1 MAAAVTIVEAVVD
14 KDTGVVV
21 PAEGTPA
28 VVVITPVPVHP
39 GWAPGTMG
47 HPIPAQAEPPT
58 PPAIMIDGPAPGL
71 IGDPGP
77 AARGIPIPISVM
89 VGPPVN
95 VRMHVR
101 HPDIAVGSLI
111 GHIAVVRKFALVG
124 IELGGQI
131 PLGDVLGLDG
141 VPVLVPGV
149 EIVPPEGEVR
159 LGSELTVR
167 GPGLSPAP

>member
-1 MAAAVTIVEAVVD
+1 M
-14 KDTGVVV
+14 
-21 PAEGTPA
+21 
-28 VVVITPVPVHP
+28 
-39 GWAPGTMG
+39 
-47 HPIPAQAEPPT
+47 
-58 PPAIMIDGPAPGL
+58 
-71 IGDPGP
+71 
-77 AARGIPIPISVM
+77 R
-89 VGPPVN
+89 
-95 VRMHVR
+95 VR

-111 GHIAVVRKFALVG
+111 GPIAVVRKFALVV

-167 GPGLSPAP
+167 GHESLPAADELGAALAGRFHRAFEDREFSLSIPSRVKTEEAFFQDVKRGIRSMNFKSLLFLDQADA